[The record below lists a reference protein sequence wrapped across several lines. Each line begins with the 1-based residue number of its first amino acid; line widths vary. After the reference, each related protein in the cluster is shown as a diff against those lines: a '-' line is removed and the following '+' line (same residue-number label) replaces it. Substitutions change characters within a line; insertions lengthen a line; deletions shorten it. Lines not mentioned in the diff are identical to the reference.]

1 MRTFWRLL
9 GFLRPYRRGVTVS
22 FLLAAFAMGTGVL
35 IPYLVGRTVNEIE
48 QGGVDLWPLALAV
61 AGAGLFRLAF
71 SVSRRLVAGR
81 VSLGVEYDLR
91 NRMYEHL
98 HSLELAFFDRQQT
111 GQLMSRST
119 VDLQSVRFFLGY
131 GLIFIV
137 QSALTILI
145 AAGVMLA
152 VDPVLAAVA
161 LAPMPFVIWVSF
173 RYGRR
178 NRPASQEVQQR
189 IAELTAE
196 AEENISGVRV
206 VKAFAQEER
215 QLRRFSRA
223 VARVFDQSMVST
235 RLRAFY
241 APFIGFLPQLGLA
254 GVLFVGGRQ
263 AINGSLAVGDF
274 VAFYGYVLLLTSP
287 MRMLGFALGMA
298 QRAVASGARVFEL
311 LDRAPEL
318 TAPEGAPPLPAGDGR
333 VELRGVTFGYDGEP
347 VLRDIDL
354 TVEPGR
360 TVALVGPTGSGK
372 TTLVM
377 LIPRLYDTDEGSVL
391 VDGVDVRSVDP
402 TSLRREVAVVSDDA
416 FLFSATLGDNIAYA
430 RPDASD
436 EEVLAAARRAGPQRA
451 RRRAARRPRH
461 AGRRARAHALG
472 RAAPARGD
480 RPGTARRA
488 AHPHPRRR
496 HLERRRDHR
505 EPHQGGTARG
515 HGGPHHVRD
524 RAPALHDRARRRGG
538 RARERPSRG
547 ARQPRP
553 AGRRLAA
560 LPRDRGE
567 GTAGSGLPHPRRS
580 RARGGGP
587 VSARQIFR
595 AVRGEPRR
603 LGKLRHLL
611 TLLRPYRGRVI
622 VMLLALL
629 VATAAALV
637 PPYLAGLA
645 IDAGIDEGDL
655 NALTLILIA
664 FVAAA
669 LINWGATYVQTY
681 LINWVGQR
689 ALQDLRIQLFE
700 HLQRLS
706 IGFYS
711 RNKAGVLISRL
722 TNDVQALDQLVT
734 EGIQTLFSST
744 LTLIGTAVILLV
756 LDPSLALVTFLTF
769 PVLLVGS
776 VIFRIASTG
785 AYRLTREKIAQVTAY
800 LQETLSGVRV
810 VRAFGQEPRHRR
822 RFAELNDE
830 HRDAN
835 MRTVHL
841 NAAYFPSV
849 ELLSAVATAA
859 ILLYGGNQVLD
870 EEVTIGV
877 LASFV
882 FYLQTFFDPIQSLS
896 QLYTTYQAGMAAL
909 DKIFELLDE
918 EPDLG
923 DRPGARRAAA
933 RARGDRVRRRELL
946 VRRGGRGARAR

>member
-1 MRTFWRLL
+1 VRTFWRLL

-22 FLLAAFAMGTGVL
+22 LLLAAFAMGTGVL

-178 NRPASQEVQQR
+178 NRPATQEVQQR

-215 QLRRFSRA
+215 QLRRFGRA

-274 VAFYGYVLLLTSP
+274 VAFYGYVLMLTSP

-347 VLRDIDL
+347 VLRDVDL
-354 TVEPGR
+354 SLEPGL

-377 LIPRLYDTDEGSVL
+377 LIPRLYDTDRGSVL

-430 RPDASD
+430 RPEASD
-436 EEVLAAARRAGPQRA
+436 EEILAAARRAG
-451 RRRAARRPRH
+451 
-461 AGRRARAHALG
+461 LSELV
-472 RAAPARGD
+472 D
-480 RPGTARRA
+480 
-488 AHPHPRRR
+488 
-496 HLERRRDHR
+496 D
-505 EPHQGGTARG
+505 
-515 HGGPHHVRD
+515 
-524 RAPALHDRARRRGG
+524 
-538 RARERPSRG
+538 
-547 ARQPRP
+547 
-553 AGRRLAA
+553 
-560 LPRDRGE
+560 LPE
-567 GTAGSGLPHPRRS
+567 
-580 RARGGGP
+580 
-587 VSARQIFR
+587 
-595 AVRGEPRR
+595 
-603 LGKLRHLL
+603 
-611 TLLRPYRGRVI
+611 
-622 VMLLALL
+622 
-629 VATAAALV
+629 
-637 PPYLAGLA
+637 
-645 IDAGIDEGDL
+645 GID
-655 NALTLILIA
+655 T
-664 FVAAA
+664 
-669 LINWGATYVQTY
+669 
-681 LINWVGQR
+681 
-689 ALQDLRIQLFE
+689 
-700 HLQRLS
+700 
-706 IGFYS
+706 
-711 RNKAGVLISRL
+711 
-722 TNDVQALDQLVT
+722 
-734 EGIQTLFSST
+734 
-744 LTLIGTAVILLV
+744 
-756 LDPSLALVTFLTF
+756 
-769 PVLLVGS
+769 LVGE
-776 VIFRIASTG
+776 RG
-785 AYRLTREKIAQVTAY
+785 L
-800 LQETLSGVRV
+800 TLSGGQRQRV
-810 VRAFGQEPRHRR
+810 AIARALLAEPRILILDDATSSVDATTENRIKEALREVMEGRTTFVIAHRLSTI
-822 RFAELNDE
+822 ALADE
-830 HRDAN
+830 
-835 MRTVHL
+835 V
-841 NAAYFPSV
+841 V
-849 ELLSAVATAA
+849 
-859 ILLYGGNQVLD
+859 VL
-870 EEVTIGV
+870 ENGRV
-877 LASFV
+877 
-882 FYLQTFFDPIQSLS
+882 
-896 QLYTTYQAGMAAL
+896 
-909 DKIFELLDE
+909 
-918 EPDLG
+918 
-923 DRPGARRAAA
+923 AA
-933 RARGDRVRRRELL
+933 RGSHAQLVDDSPLYREIAEKGLPDQVFL
-946 VRRGGRGARAR
+946 TRDDPEREVAGL